1 MNAPAHSP
9 YVDPALY
16 DLVYGWYTADLAFYV
31 ERARAARGPVLEAA
45 CGTGRVLIPTL
56 EAGVDIDGFDLEPA
70 MIERL
75 RAKAAAKGLAPRLAV
90 GDLRAFTMPR
100 RYALVT
106 IPFRAFMHLHDTDD
120 QIDALRCVR
129 EHLVPG
135 GALVFNLFYPRWEYI
150 REHDGRRLL
159 EREFDEAGGG
169 RHVAFWDAARYDR
182 VNQRVAVERDVV
194 VRDGERETT
203 HRYGFSLRWTFR
215 YEMELLLRAAGFTRH
230 AVARG
235 WDDAPFAHDHEE
247 MVWTAWKD

>member
-9 YVDPALY
+9 YVDPELY
-16 DLVYGWYTADLAFYV
+16 DLVYGWYTADLAYYV

-75 RAKAAAKGLAPRLAV
+75 RAKAAAKGFAPRLEV
-90 GDLRAFTMPR
+90 GDLREFTMPR

-106 IPFRAFMHLHDTDD
+106 VPFRAFMHLHATDD
-120 QIDALRCVR
+120 QIAALRCLR

-135 GALVFNLFYPRWEYI
+135 GALVLNLFYPRWEYI
-150 REHDGRRLL
+150 REHDDLRVL
-159 EREFDEAGGG
+159 EREFDDAATG
-169 RHVAFWDAARYDR
+169 RHVAFWDTAHYDR
-182 VNQRVAVERDVV
+182 VNQRVTVEREVV
-194 VRDGERETT
+194 VRDRDRATT
-203 HRYGFSLRWTFR
+203 HLYGFSLRWTFL

-235 WDDAPFAHDHEE
+235 WDDGPFTSDQEE